1 MNVSLNKPILQEG
14 RNCWRILPAGRVAFL
29 IDGEAY
35 FSAFAAAAEKARQSI
50 LIAAWDIDSRIELF
64 RDGRTRNLPMKLGPF
79 LRSLATQKNDLHIH
93 ILNWDFSMIYAF
105 ERELLPVFRLPWQKH
120 KRIHFHMDGRHPL
133 GASHHQKIVVVDDAV
148 AFVGG
153 LDLTKQRWDT
163 PEHLPADQRRTD
175 ASGERYGPWHDVQL
189 AVEGEIASALGDL
202 VRERW
207 SRATGERLE
216 SVRAGGTELW
226 PSELPPDLENVKVA
240 IARTD
245 PLSAEREGVREV
257 EALYLDAISSAQHS
271 IYMENQYF
279 TSASVGKALCERLE
293 KEEGPEVVLV
303 LREKSDW
310 LEESTLGPI
319 RAKLL
324 GRIREAN
331 RFDRLRVYYP
341 VVGGEDKVLVNVHSK
356 VMIVDDRFVR
366 VGSSNLTN
374 RSMGVDTECDLAI
387 ESGGQDRV
395 GKVIAG
401 FRNRLLAEHMGVWEE
416 EIERAVG
423 TDHSVIQAVEKL
435 SGSERTLVP
444 FPQEEISWAGDLVPD
459 GTIDPPEPIDPEKL
473 VDELV
478 PEEVGKS
485 GGKRVRNL
493 VLILLGLL
501 ALAAAWRWT
510 PLGEWIDLE
519 ALTSAGKYLR
529 GNPAAPF
536 IVIPAYLIGTLI
548 MFPVTLLIIATA
560 FMFGALAGFFYA
572 ILGCLLAAV
581 GAYVIGRAL
590 GRNTVSQLAGSRLN
604 RLSRRLARHGVLA
617 VTTVRIIPVAPFTV
631 INLVAGASH
640 IRFRDFVLGT
650 ILGMAPGITAI
661 TIFEHQ
667 LEAAIREPDAK
678 SFIILAVLAALIAAG
693 GFLLKRWLENR
704 RDLKGT
710 KKE

>member
-1 MNVSLNKPILQEG
+1 MSVSLNRQILQEG

-29 IDGEAY
+29 IDAEAY
-35 FSAFAAAAEKARQSI
+35 FSAFAAAAQKARQSI
-50 LIAAWDIDSRIELF
+50 LIAAWDIDSRIQLF
-64 RDGRTRNLPMKLGPF
+64 RDGKTRHLPTRLDHF
-79 LRSLATQKNDLHIH
+79 LRALASQREDLHIH
-93 ILNWDFSMIYAF
+93 ILNWDFAMIYAF

-120 KRIHFHMDGRHPL
+120 KRIHFHMDGHHPL

-163 PEHLPADQRRTD
+163 PEHLPTDQRRTD
-175 ASGERYGPWHDVQL
+175 PSGDSYGPWHDVQI
-189 AVEGEIASALGDL
+189 AVEGEVASALGDL

-207 SRATGERLE
+207 FRATGERVE
-216 SVRAGGTELW
+216 SVGAGGKDLW
-226 PSELPPDLENVKVA
+226 PPELLADLENVQVG

-245 PLSAEREGVREV
+245 PFYADREGVREV
-257 EALYLDAISSAQHS
+257 EALYLEAIASAQHC

-279 TSASVGKALCERLE
+279 TSAAVGKALCERLGE
-293 KEEGPEVVLV
+293 KEGPEIVLV

-310 LEESTLGPI
+310 LEESTMGTF

-324 GRIREAN
+324 AQLREAD
-331 RFDRLRVYYP
+331 RYDRLGVYFP
-341 VVGGEDKVLVNVHSK
+341 VVGGSDEVLVNVHSK

-366 VGSSNLTN
+366 VGSSNLSN

-387 ESGGQDRV
+387 ESGGQGRV
-395 GKVIAG
+395 EKAIAG
-401 FRNRLLAEHMGVWEE
+401 FRNRLLAEHVG
-416 EIERAVG
+416 VG
-423 TDHSVIQAVEKL
+423 TAEIKGALGTDNSVIQAVEKL
-435 SGSERTLVP
+435 RGSERTLVP

-478 PEEVGKS
+478 PAEEGQS

-493 VLILLGLL
+493 GLILLALL
-501 ALAAAWRWT
+501 ALAVAWRWT
-510 PLGEWIDLE
+510 PLGDWIDLA

-529 GNPAAPF
+529 GNLAAPF
-536 IVIPAYLIGTLI
+536 IVIPAYLVGTLI
-548 MFPVTLLIIATA
+548 MFPVTLLIVATA

-581 GAYVIGRAL
+581 GTYVIGRAL
-590 GRNTVSQLAGSRLN
+590 GRNTVSHLAGSRLN

-640 IRFRDFVLGT
+640 IRFWDFVLGT
-650 ILGMAPGITAI
+650 VIGMAPGIIAI

-667 LEAAIREPDAK
+667 LEAAIREPGAK
-678 SFIILAVLAALIAAG
+678 SLAILAALAALIAAG
-693 GFLLKRWLENR
+693 GFFLKHWLEKR
-704 RDLKGT
+704 KDLEGS